1 MKTMTGRRWVISL
14 SLYAFLAL
22 FIFAVP
28 NSTPGQ
34 VCQGGLDVLG
44 ATLPADPAGNIFQGG
59 APNFAD
65 TYVTPYA
72 ATQAGTITSWKAEF
86 TGGNDPGPVVPI
98 GIQLK
103 VLRQASTN
111 ILQVVSAGQVHDPR
125 PILQLRFGS
134 YPFFQSIDSVI
145 EFAEPGLNVQP
156 GDIIG
161 LTIKSDPLVS
171 LYAYPLVSAN
181 GTRLVLRDVV
191 VGGNID
197 LGDTYT
203 GSLSQAPALQVN
215 VNACSFNFSGFF
227 QPVDNLPIVNVVQ
240 AGQAIP
246 VKFSLNGNNGL
257 NIFAAGYPVSSQVA
271 CDANEPGALIEE
283 TVTAGG
289 SSLSYDAATDQYIY
303 VWKTDKAWKGMCRLL
318 NTRLKDNSDHFAKF
332 RFK

>member
-1 MKTMTGRRWVISL
+1 MKIAARRIINLNLFAFFSL
-14 SLYAFLAL
+14 VL
-22 FIFAVP
+22 FAIP

-34 VCQGGLDVLG
+34 VCQGGLDVFG
-44 ATLPADPAGNIFQGG
+44 TTLPVAPAGNIFQGG
-59 APNFAD
+59 PPNFAD

-86 TGGNDPGPVVPI
+86 TGGNTPGPVVPI

-103 VLRQASTN
+103 VLRQVSINT
-111 ILQVVSAGQVHDPR
+111 LQVVSAGQVHDPR
-125 PILQLRFGS
+125 PPLQTLFSG

-145 EFAEPGLNVQP
+145 EFTDPALNVQP

-171 LYAYPLVSAN
+171 LYAYPLVSID
-181 GTRLVLRDVV
+181 GTRLVLSDVL

-197 LGDTYT
+197 LGSAFT

-215 VNACSFNFSGFF
+215 VNSCLFNFSGFF
-227 QPVDNLPIVNVVQ
+227 QPVDNLPVVNVVQ

-257 NIFAAGYPVSSQVA
+257 NIFAAGYPVSSQVT
-271 CDANEPGALIEE
+271 CDASEPGALIEE

-289 SSLSYDAATDQYIY
+289 SSLSYDATTDRYIY
-303 VWKTDKAWKGMCRLL
+303 VWKTNKVWKGTCRMLDV
-318 NTRLKDNSDHFAKF
+318 RLADGTEHFAKF
-332 RFK
+332 QFK